1 MLKRERKR
9 VVQRWD
15 DREVISSVGR
25 PQRQRSEVNQD
36 RAESPTVTPHGV
48 VPGKPKSIEL
58 KEMETWH

>member
-1 MLKRERKR
+1 M
-9 VVQRWD
+9 VQGWD

-36 RAESPTVTPHGV
+36 RAESPPVTPHGV